1 MGTLFSDTVY
11 IKYESKLQSCR
22 DVEDDN
28 RNWLETTTTTAV
40 IKWNEK
46 WLTLGSEESNLSSLT
61 AHNIAIDLKV

>member
-40 IKWNEK
+40 MK
-46 WLTLGSEESNLSSLT
+46 
-61 AHNIAIDLKV
+61 